1 MTRFI
6 ASQKKL
12 NFSLFLL
19 LFSFSSL
26 SAFGQKKNKT
36 TPTDLAL
43 TTPSPYNY
51 TSQKIYTDITIQTYY
66 VEMRD
71 GVKIAV
77 DVYLPKGL
85 KSGTK
90 IPTILHQT
98 RYWRSPELRAP
109 FKWFSDGL
117 LGTMGKAIKEFVFCG
132 YAIVNV
138 DARGSGASF
147 GNRPHPWHENETKD
161 GAEIVDWIIKQPW
174 SNQIVGSM
182 GASYSGTTANFLLVN
197 QHPNVK
203 AIIDLYS
210 LFDVYRDISFPGGV
224 FHRHFVNKWGFYNS
238 RLDADL
244 IPRKG
249 IIPRILVKGV
259 RRVKVKHK
267 NKVFRAAIKDHK
279 NNQSVANTAKG
290 VAYRDD
296 SPPSQAAK
304 NGDVFSPH
312 SYMEQINGSGAAIYL
327 YSGWFDGA
335 YQYASIRKFLNYT
348 NPKNKLTI
356 GPWEHGGNFNCS
368 PEHPCEAGF
377 SHVGEFLKFFD
388 YHLKGIDNGLYN
400 EPRIHYFTMTEE
412 KWKNSDVWPP
422 LAETVPFYFQEKNV
436 LSNLA
441 PNNLEGQD
449 TYVVDTTVGT
459 GRFSRWVSLI
469 GELKTQNVYPDRAE
483 RDKKLLLYESSILSE
498 DQEITGHG
506 FVHLY
511 LKTSSPDGNF
521 HVYLEEVD
529 EQGKVYYITE
539 GLVRGIHQIATE
551 KTPPYKDVV
560 PYRSYKR
567 EDSRPMDT
575 EGVNY
580 LHFDLLPVSYLVP
593 KGHKIRVS
601 LAGADQDHF
610 AVMHKSIPTWQVQRN
625 QQFPSR
631 VELPLM
637 PRK

>member
-1 MTRFI
+1 MRFFLTLSKRSLCCL
-6 ASQKKL
+6 A
-12 NFSLFLL
+12 LFL
-19 LFSFSSL
+19 FSTSL
-26 SAFGQKKNKT
+26 NVLAQKST
-36 TPTDLAL
+36 IPAPTDVAISS
-43 TTPSPYNY
+43 PAPYNY
-51 TSQKIYTDITIQTYY
+51 TSQKIYTDITIQTHY
-66 VEMRD
+66 VTMRD

-85 KSGTK
+85 KKGTK

-98 RYWRSPELRAP
+98 RYWRSPELRWP

-147 GNRPHPWHENETKD
+147 GSRPHPWHENETKD
-161 GAEIVDWIIKQPW
+161 GSEIVDWIIKQEW

-210 LFDVYRDISFPGGV
+210 LYDVYRDISFPGGI
-224 FHRHFVNKWGFYNS
+224 FHKHFVNKWGMYNS
-238 RLDADL
+238 RLDADK

-249 IIPRILVKGV
+249 VLARILVKGV
-259 RRVKVKHK
+259 RRVKVKGK
-267 NKVFRAAIKDHK
+267 NRVFRAAIRDHK

-290 VAYRDD
+290 VNFRDD
-296 SPPSQAAK
+296 TPPSGAAK
-304 NGDVFSPH
+304 NADIFSPF
-312 SYMEQINGSGAAIYL
+312 YYNQQINASGAAIYL
-327 YSGWFDGA
+327 YSGWFDGS

-368 PEHPCEAGF
+368 PESPCKAGF

-412 KWKNSDVWPP
+412 KWKNTASWPP
-422 LAETVPFYFQEKNV
+422 KAENQAFYFGDKNS
-436 LSNLA
+436 LSTKA
-441 PNNLEGQD
+441 PEVSD
-449 TYVVDTTVGT
+449 AKDIYVVDTTVGT

-483 RDKKLLLYESSILSE
+483 RDKKLLLYESAPLTE
-498 DQEITGHG
+498 NQEITGHG
-506 FVHLY
+506 TIHLY
-511 LKTSSPDGNF
+511 LETTSPDGNF

-529 EQGKVYYITE
+529 ENGKVYYITE
-539 GLVRGIHQIATE
+539 GLIRGIHAINENKEA
-551 KTPPYKDVV
+551 PYKDVV

-567 EDSRPMDT
+567 EDSKPLKTD
-575 EGVNY
+575 GVNY
-580 LHFDLLPVSYLVP
+580 LKFDLLPVSYQVP
-593 KGHKIRVS
+593 KGHKIRIC

-610 AVMHKSIPTWQVQRN
+610 TVMHKSIPTWKVHRSKE
-625 QQFPSR
+625 FPSH
-631 VELPLM
+631 VELPLVSLM
-637 PRK
+637 K